1 MGTYQPTTQNGYNLF
16 EVLSAMQKA
25 IRRGD
30 ARTAVFFTMELWPKY
45 SNLAWKRL
53 HIISA
58 EDVAGC
64 ITQEVRALHEAFLFI
79 ENGKKEDR
87 SGRLFLAK
95 AAILMSVWNKSRDAD
110 HAIVYLFDRK
120 YVSDEDAKEY
130 LAHLEQGELIPIPDY
145 AYDMHTSRGKRA
157 GANVEQFLVSE
168 QEGLTPRVAGL
179 FDHLVGTQK
188 DPPKENKENDEKGA
202 MDGGRSPG

>member
-1 MGTYQPTTQNGYNLF
+1 MSYFRPKTQNGYDLF
-16 EVLSAMQKA
+16 EVLSAIQKA

-30 ARTAVFFTMELWPKY
+30 TDIAVYFTMELWPKY

-64 ITQEVRALHEAFLFI
+64 ITQEVRALHEAYLFI
-79 ENGKKEDR
+79 NKGKSAMDDR

-95 AAILMSVWNKSRDAD
+95 AAILLSVWNKSRDCD

-120 YVSDEDAKEY
+120 YVSDDTVKEY
-130 LAHLEQGELIPIPDY
+130 LAKLEEGEKLPIPEY
-145 AYDMHTSRGKRA
+145 AYDCHTFKGKRA
-157 GANVEQFLVSE
+157 GKNVEDFLISE
-168 QEGLTPRVAGL
+168 HDGLSPRVPGL
-179 FDHLVGTQK
+179 FDHLVDTTR
-188 DPPKENKENDEKGA
+188 ENVKKKGLFNEH
-202 MDGGRSPG
+202 GGSD